1 MLVAFATVLGLLIV
15 DQGLKFWVLTHLAL
29 GQQMELVPGFLSLTH
44 IQNRGASWG
53 IYPGAQGMF
62 IVISFLAVAFYS
74 YKI

>member
-44 IQNRGASWG
+44 LQN
-53 IYPGAQGMF
+53 
-62 IVISFLAVAFYS
+62 
-74 YKI
+74 